1 MPLCASRAFLSLVND
16 TNKRESR
23 AADLAVDLLE
33 FVVEIFGGI
42 FEGLSG
48 LFDIFTFL

>member
-1 MPLCASRAFLSLVND
+1 MLLRVFRAFLSLVND
-16 TNKRESR
+16 TNKRESGTGN
-23 AADLAVDLLE
+23 AVEWVDGIIDI
-33 FVVEIFGGI
+33 VSAI